1 MKCLFKLALTLC
13 LALSFSAQA
22 FAADYS
28 IPAVSGPE
36 YAKPTSVEYV
46 YTADGGAKA
55 NLNLSKDTALLPP
68 AFGVG
73 GAFPLNAIS
82 APVIVNPG
90 SSVVGGGPIVYPD
103 AVTASTTQSATL
115 FTDVT
120 DELYYANG
128 SLGTLRI
135 PAIGLTVSI
144 YEGTDSAMLAKG
156 AGHFSETSIWNGNVA
171 LAAHNRGAERRG
183 HRHPVH
189 EAWDEDLFRDQRGE
203 GGRNG
208 PRGAGCVRGESDHPL
223 YLRQGPAGSALVRPG
238 GRGQLTEDGWTTLPC
253 ARSCGSFCPTPRRR
267 L

>member
-73 GAFPLNAIS
+73 GAFPLNAIG
-82 APVIVNPG
+82 APAIVNPG
-90 SSVVGGGPIVYPD
+90 SSVVGGGPIVYPG

-171 LAAHNRGAERRG
+171 LAAHNRGVNNHFGLIHTLNVGDTVTLSTKLGTRTYSVTSVAKVGETDREALAASAENRITLYTC
-183 HRHPVH
+183 V
-189 EAWDEDLFRDQRGE
+189 RDQRDL
-203 GGRNG
+203 RW
-208 PRGAGCVRGESDHPL
+208 CVQAVEII
-223 YLRQGPAGSALVRPG
+223 
-238 GRGQLTEDGWTTLPC
+238 
-253 ARSCGSFCPTPRRR
+253 
-267 L
+267 

>member
-73 GAFPLNAIS
+73 GAFPLNAIGT
-82 APVIVNPG
+82 PVIVNPG
-90 SSVVGGGPIVYPD
+90 SSVVGGGPIVYPG

-144 YEGTDSAMLAKG
+144 YEGTDSAILAKG

-171 LAAHNRGAERRG
+171 LAAHNRGVNNHFGLIHTLNVGDTVTLSTKLGTRTYSVTSVAKVGETDREALAASAENRITLYTC
-183 HRHPVH
+183 V
-189 EAWDEDLFRDQRGE
+189 RDQRDL
-203 GGRNG
+203 RW
-208 PRGAGCVRGESDHPL
+208 CVQAVEVS
-223 YLRQGPAGSALVRPG
+223 
-238 GRGQLTEDGWTTLPC
+238 
-253 ARSCGSFCPTPRRR
+253 
-267 L
+267 

>member
-73 GAFPLNAIS
+73 GAFPLNAIGT
-82 APVIVNPG
+82 PVIVNPG
-90 SSVVGGGPIVYPD
+90 SSVVGGGPIVYPG

-171 LAAHNRGAERRG
+171 LAAHNRGVNNHFGLIHTLNVGDTVTLSTKLGTRTYSVTSVAKVGETDREALAASAENRITLYTC
-183 HRHPVH
+183 V
-189 EAWDEDLFRDQRGE
+189 RDQRDL
-203 GGRNG
+203 RW
-208 PRGAGCVRGESDHPL
+208 CVQAVEVS
-223 YLRQGPAGSALVRPG
+223 
-238 GRGQLTEDGWTTLPC
+238 
-253 ARSCGSFCPTPRRR
+253 
-267 L
+267 

>member
-90 SSVVGGGPIVYPD
+90 SSVVGGGPIVYPG

-128 SLGTLRI
+128 SLGMLRI

-171 LAAHNRGAERRG
+171 LAAHNRGVNNHFGLIHTLNVGDTVTLSTKLGTRTYSVTSVAKVGETDREALAASAENRITLYTC
-183 HRHPVH
+183 V
-189 EAWDEDLFRDQRGE
+189 RDQRDL
-203 GGRNG
+203 RW
-208 PRGAGCVRGESDHPL
+208 CVQAVEVS
-223 YLRQGPAGSALVRPG
+223 
-238 GRGQLTEDGWTTLPC
+238 
-253 ARSCGSFCPTPRRR
+253 
-267 L
+267 

>member
-13 LALSFSAQA
+13 LLLTVSAQA

-28 IPAVSGPE
+28 IPAVSGPD

-46 YTADGGAKA
+46 YTADGGAQPNA
-55 NLNLSKDTALLPP
+55 NLSKDAALLPP
-68 AFGVG
+68 AFCVG
-73 GAFPLNAIS
+73 GAFTTLNAIGTP
-82 APVIVNPG
+82 AVVNPG
-90 SSVVGGGPIVYPD
+90 NSVVGGGPIVYPG

-171 LAAHNRGAERRG
+171 LAAHNRGVNNHFGLIHTLNVGDTVTLSTKLGTRTYSVTSVAKVGETDRDALAASAENRITLYTC
-183 HRHPVH
+183 V
-189 EAWDEDLFRDQRGE
+189 RDQRDL
-203 GGRNG
+203 RW
-208 PRGAGCVRGESDHPL
+208 CVQAVEVS
-223 YLRQGPAGSALVRPG
+223 
-238 GRGQLTEDGWTTLPC
+238 
-253 ARSCGSFCPTPRRR
+253 
-267 L
+267 

>member
-171 LAAHNRGAERRG
+171 LAAHNRGVNNHFGLIHTLNVGDTVTLSTKLGTRTYSVTSVAKVGETDREALAASAENRITLYTC
-183 HRHPVH
+183 V
-189 EAWDEDLFRDQRGE
+189 RDQRDL
-203 GGRNG
+203 RW
-208 PRGAGCVRGESDHPL
+208 CVQAVEVS
-223 YLRQGPAGSALVRPG
+223 
-238 GRGQLTEDGWTTLPC
+238 
-253 ARSCGSFCPTPRRR
+253 
-267 L
+267 